1 MKMLTEFYFK
11 QQRKKILVGLAL
23 VLSDENRKSR
33 KKPVSRV
40 RQILQRRKKQGAF
53 QNLVAEMRLVDRQKF
68 FNYFRMS
75 SEQFD
80 DLRIVGPRLQKCDL
94 FREDVLSPAERLA
107 ATLR

>member
-1 MKMLTEFYFK
+1 M
-11 QQRKKILVGLAL
+11 
-23 VLSDENRKSR
+23 
-33 KKPVSRV
+33 
-40 RQILQRRKKQGAF
+40 RQILQQRKKQGAF
-53 QNLVAEMRLVDRQKF
+53 QNLVAEMRLVDRQKI

-80 DLRIVGPRLQKCDL
+80 DLLRIVGPRLQKCDL